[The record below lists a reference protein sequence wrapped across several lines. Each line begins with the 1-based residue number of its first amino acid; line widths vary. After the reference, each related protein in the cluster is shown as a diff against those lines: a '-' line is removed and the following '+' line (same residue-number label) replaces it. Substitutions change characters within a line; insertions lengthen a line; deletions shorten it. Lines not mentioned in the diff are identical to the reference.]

1 MEGPSYRVDPR
12 PSSSSSSFP
21 PPPTTTSQ
29 PACPGAPAWGELPSD
44 ALAVIINDCGLAQ
57 SDVAAVRLTCRHWRH
72 TGATWLR
79 SLSPA
84 CASLEQ
90 VADIARRFPFLTSVD
105 LTRCDTRLVGHACL
119 CRDASSRLAG
129 LLAAL
134 AAMPS
139 LTALTLSDTFSERM
153 GQKMWAAGVCAQ
165 ALLDQG
171 DVPSG
176 AAEGDRAEQA
186 AVAPD
191 AVGAAHH
198 PHQLPNQH
206 AHPPPPQHDGRS
218 SATPAA
224 ASVAS
229 TSTAAST
236 LPPSTPTRGAQAPAA
251 GEGPARASTPQAA
264 STAPAAA
271 SGDTSSTQASEPA
284 DSAAPGPSCAAP
296 HADLLG
302 YGALSEPLARQSRQQ
317 QQQQQGLA
325 LGQEQEQAQPQDVDV
340 EPEQEHAERQL
351 HNHGQA
357 AAADCSTPESAAAAG
372 ADAAAA
378 APAPGTP
385 GPATPQQVPAASPP
399 PVAATATGATGAAAT
414 TAATA
419 ATAPGP
425 ASAPPCAADLLL
437 AELSDP
443 GIKSFARAIS
453 RPGATHQHAFWL
465 PDWFGPLASL
475 REVAVRG
482 RQRPASGLPPCLL
495 WLHAGRT
502 APQLT
507 SLTLTRLGLATLPEQ
522 LQHLTALTRLVAQD
536 CSLSL
541 MPRGIATGL
550 SRLQHLDL
558 SLNGLTSLPADF
570 TAMTALQ
577 HLDLQRNK
585 LAALP
590 ADLGRLTALTCLLL
604 CNNQLRQLPP
614 SLSALAAVQ
623 HLAASYNWLG
633 GMSASLPL
641 LCALPRLRRLELA
654 CVSDVRCRLVP
665 PQELRLLAPQLTH
678 LDLAANNLV
687 PADVL
692 GTLTCLRTLVL
703 SDCGLLAVPPWVRR
717 LAPSLAHLDLS
728 TNSLSELP
736 PWLPACGRLRY
747 LSIAH
752 NRLSLR
758 VPPSVLEQMPQL
770 RVVESE

>member
-1 MEGPSYRVDPR
+1 MEEQTYSLDQFAPHQQPPAACSALTTLSPHLAARR
-12 PSSSSSSFP
+12 PAA
-21 PPPTTTSQ
+21 
-29 PACPGAPAWGELPSD
+29 PAAAPATPAGPAWGELPSD

-72 TGATWLR
+72 TSCCWLQ

-90 VADIARRFPFLTSVD
+90 VADIAARFPYLTSVD

-119 CRDASSRLAG
+119 CRDASSRLAA

-153 GQKMWAAGVCAQ
+153 GQKYWAAS
-165 ALLDQG
+165 ALLDH
-171 DVPSG
+171 S
-176 AAEGDRAEQA
+176 
-186 AVAPD
+186 
-191 AVGAAHH
+191 
-198 PHQLPNQH
+198 
-206 AHPPPPQHDGRS
+206 DG
-218 SATPAA
+218 
-224 ASVAS
+224 V
-229 TSTAAST
+229 
-236 LPPSTPTRGAQAPAA
+236 PAA
-251 GEGPARASTPQAA
+251 GP
-264 STAPAAA
+264 
-271 SGDTSSTQASEPA
+271 
-284 DSAAPGPSCAAP
+284 APG
-296 HADLLG
+296 G
-302 YGALSEPLARQSRQQ
+302 E
-317 QQQQQGLA
+317 
-325 LGQEQEQAQPQDVDV
+325 GQ
-340 EPEQEHAERQL
+340 
-351 HNHGQA
+351 GQA
-357 AAADCSTPESAAAAG
+357 AAGPGTASAPHQHQHQHHQHHQHNLPPPLPQPPHHGNRSSAAAAGGPAATAMPPATPPRASQPAAAEGSVLPPTPTSQAAANTHAAAATAAAAAG
-372 ADAAAA
+372 ADASTSEPVHTDLLGAGALSEPLQRQPRQQQGHDPGQDRAHERQEPSEHGRQQEPEEEGEQLSGSPHAHSQPHLQQQDQAAVPGTP
-378 APAPGTP
+378 APATP
-385 GPATPQQVPAASPP
+385 GPATPQQVPAASPADAAVSTASPTPSTP
-399 PVAATATGATGAAAT
+399 PAAAADHPMT
-414 TAATA
+414 TTSSS
-419 ATAPGP
+419 TPTR
-425 ASAPPCAADLLL
+425 STPPSDPDLLL
-437 AELSDP
+437 TELMNDP
-443 GIKSFARAIS
+443 GIK
-453 RPGATHQHAFWL
+453 
-465 PDWFGPLASL
+465 FGPLASL

-507 SLTLTRLGLATLPEQ
+507 RLSLTRLGLATLPEQ
-522 LQHLTALTRLVAQD
+522 LRHLTALTRLVAQD

-541 MPRGIATGL
+541 MPRGIAAGL

-570 TAMTALQ
+570 TCMTALE

-590 ADLGRLTALTCLLL
+590 ADLGRLTRLTCLLL
-604 CNNQLRQLPP
+604 CNNQLRQLPT
-614 SLSALAAVQ
+614 SLSGLAGVQ

-633 GMSASLPL
+633 GMAASLPL
-641 LCALPRLRRLELA
+641 LCGLPRLRRLELA

-665 PQELRLLAPQLTH
+665 PQELQLLAGALTH

-692 GTLTCLRTLVL
+692 GTLTSLRTLVL

-717 LAPSLAHLDLS
+717 LAPCLSHLDLS

-736 PWLPACGRLRY
+736 PWLPACGRLRF

>member
-1 MEGPSYRVDPR
+1 MEEQNFRLDQPTPLPQPQPSVCPAPSALSPSGSGPAA
-12 PSSSSSSFP
+12 
-21 PPPTTTSQ
+21 
-29 PACPGAPAWGELPSD
+29 PAASAAAPAGPAWGELPSD

-72 TGATWLR
+72 TSCCWLQA
-79 SLSPA
+79 LSPA
-84 CASLEQ
+84 CACLEQ
-90 VADIARRFPFLTSVD
+90 VADIAGRFPYLTSVD

-119 CRDASSRLAG
+119 CRDAASRLAA

-153 GQKMWAAGVCAQ
+153 GQKYWAASVCAQ
-165 ALLDQG
+165 ALLGHG
-171 DVPSG
+171 DGDSGAEPASASHQHQPQHQPPTPHHDFRASATAAGASVPAAMSPPATPPRAPQPA
-176 AAEGDRAEQA
+176 AAEGPAAPATSQA
-186 AVAPD
+186 AGAASAAAGAGPGASAHADMPGSGPD
-191 AVGAAHH
+191 A
-198 PHQLPNQH
+198 
-206 AHPPPPQHDGRS
+206 
-218 SATPAA
+218 
-224 ASVAS
+224 
-229 TSTAAST
+229 
-236 LPPSTPTRGAQAPAA
+236 
-251 GEGPARASTPQAA
+251 
-264 STAPAAA
+264 
-271 SGDTSSTQASEPA
+271 
-284 DSAAPGPSCAAP
+284 PG
-296 HADLLG
+296 G
-302 YGALSEPLARQSRQQ
+302 GALSEPLQRQPRQQ
-317 QQQQQGLA
+317 QQGQAPCPLAQAEDGHEAQAGQGHEPQD
-325 LGQEQEQAQPQDVDV
+325 GQEEGQA
-340 EPEQEHAERQL
+340 EQEETDGQRQQCDQQ
-351 HNHGQA
+351 HGHGDA
-357 AAADCSTPESAAAAG
+357 PGSAP
-372 ADAAAA
+372 A
-378 APAPGTP
+378 APATP
-385 GPATPQQVPAASPP
+385 GPATPQQVPAVSPAGAAGSDACTTP
-399 PVAATATGATGAAAT
+399 TTTAGAPAAAAATATGAAAAAVAGAAAP
-414 TAATA
+414 
-419 ATAPGP
+419 APGAGP
-425 ASAPPCAADLLL
+425 SDADLLL

-443 GIKSFARAIS
+443 GIKSFARAIA

-482 RQRPASGLPPCLL
+482 RQRPAAGLPPCLL
-495 WLHAGRT
+495 WLHVGRT

-541 MPRGIATGL
+541 MPRGIAAGL

-570 TAMTALQ
+570 TCMTALQ

-590 ADLGRLTALTCLLL
+590 ADLGRLSRLSCLLL

-614 SLSALAAVQ
+614 SLSCLVAVQ

-633 GMSASLPL
+633 GMSTSLPL
-641 LCALPRLRRLELA
+641 LCGLPRLRRLELA

-665 PQELRLLAPQLTH
+665 PQELRLLAAHLTH

-687 PADVL
+687 PAEVL
-692 GTLTCLRTLVL
+692 GTLTSLRTLVL

-717 LAPSLAHLDLS
+717 LAPCLAHLDLS

-736 PWLPACGRLRY
+736 PWLPACGRLRF